1 MPVQIALG
9 KEIHTQASTTEHSDH
24 ETFIG
29 FSQPPWETSGMIING
44 HLHLFSEQIF
54 IEHLLC
60 VRHNQRFTG
69 EKNQQ
74 GSNII
79 LCRKVN
85 KKQKYSKQIF
95 E

>member
-1 MPVQIALG
+1 M
-9 KEIHTQASTTEHSDH
+9 TERSDH
-24 ETFIG
+24 EPFIG
-29 FSQPPWETSGMIING
+29 FSQPPWEPSRMIING

-54 IEHLLC
+54 IEHLSC

-69 EKNQQ
+69 ERNQQ

-79 LCRKVN
+79 PRRKVN
-85 KKQKYSKQIF
+85 RKQKYSKQIF